1 MPVAAHSSSSSP
13 NSRAY
18 PTIAA
23 STPSTCLRRESDSVH
38 SQKSRQASSRDTSM
52 APKLTEG
59 DILPGRTIAAMAFGT
74 LAPPPTRSDWAASR
88 MEKFVIEG
96 GYPLSGTI
104 VPAGNKNA
112 ALPAL
117 AAALLTEEEVV
128 LRNIPRIRDVEA
140 MLDLMRG
147 IGVAVDWHD
156 DNVVHLCAADAR
168 PDGLDPD
175 LCNRIRASFLLAG
188 PLLARFGRADMPPP
202 GGDVIGR
209 RRLDPH
215 LDAFRALGAR
225 IERHDH
231 TVLQLAGT
239 LRAGEVFMDE
249 PSVMGT
255 ENALLA
261 AALTP
266 GETQIFNAASEP
278 HVVDLARMLV
288 KMGADIRGIGS
299 NVLHVTGA
307 DTLGG
312 TTHDIG
318 PDHIEIGSFMA
329 MAGMTG
335 GEIRIKD
342 TEPDDLRM
350 IRLVFRRIGL
360 ETQLD
365 GADVIVPGGQRL
377 VVERDMGEHTSKVQD
392 GPWPAFPADLT
403 SIAVA
408 LATQ

>member
-1 MPVAAHSSSSSP
+1 
-13 NSRAY
+13 
-18 PTIAA
+18 
-23 STPSTCLRRESDSVH
+23 
-38 SQKSRQASSRDTSM
+38 
-52 APKLTEG
+52 
-59 DILPGRTIAAMAFGT
+59 MAFGT
-74 LAPPPTRSDWAASR
+74 LAPPPPRSDWAASR

-225 IERHDH
+225 VDFDRSFHLD
-231 TVLQLAGT
+231 AGAG
-239 LRAGEVFMDE
+239 LRACDFFMDE

-255 ENALLA
+255 ENALMA
-261 AALTP
+261 ATLTP
-266 GETQIFNAASEP
+266 GSTVIHNAASEP

-299 NVLHVTGA
+299 NVMHVTGS
-307 DTLGG
+307 DVLGG

-342 TEPDDLRM
+342 
-350 IRLVFRRIGL
+350 
-360 ETQLD
+360 
-365 GADVIVPGGQRL
+365 
-377 VVERDMGEHTSKVQD
+377 
-392 GPWPAFPADLT
+392 
-403 SIAVA
+403 
-408 LATQ
+408 